1 MFEMNLLIANTEGAL
16 IRVLGTIERRG
27 FALGAISS
35 QHTAQGL
42 RLSVS
47 VEAEGRAA
55 DVLVRQLR
63 RVIDIREVS
72 LELPRPAFQL
82 PPQPARAANA
92 SSMAASSRSGLSF
105 LGIPD
110 RIPISD
116 AVFA

>member
-1 MFEMNLLIANTEGAL
+1 MFEMTLLIAHTEGAL
-16 IRVLGTIERRG
+16 VRVLGTIERRG

-35 QHTAQGL
+35 QHTAQGM
-42 RLSVS
+42 RLTVS

-63 RVIDIREVS
+63 RVVDIREVS

-82 PPQPARAANA
+82 PLQPAKAANVPAMMA
-92 SSMAASSRSGLSF
+92 SGRSSLSF

-116 AVFA
+116 VVFA